1 MSLTPRTP
9 NRQIHLARAA
19 RVAGEAFGHDPHVQG
34 KAVETTSEGPARS
47 AVAAV
52 LVAWGSRLPGRLNS
66 TALRTVRLRKRIA
79 DLVNAKR

>member
-1 MSLTPRTP
+1 MSVTPRTP

-19 RVAGEAFGHDPHVQG
+19 RFAGEAFGHDPLVHG
-34 KAVETTSEGPARS
+34 KAAETTTQGPARS

-66 TALRTVRLRKRIA
+66 TALRTMRLRKRIA
-79 DLVNAKR
+79 DLVNPKR